1 MGVVA
6 TLLSGAGAVRG
17 LPDPNGGTFDAAGD
31 FDRLLGERGGLP
43 LWSSI
48 DADAT
53 TVLES
58 SQMPA
63 FVEEI
68 ARIRAEANDG
78 SEARGLDRLCVL
90 AAKCQSDPTAQLVF
104 DGD

>member
-6 TLLSGAGAVRG
+6 TLLSESGEVRG

-31 FDRLLGERGGLP
+31 FDRLLGKRDGLP

-48 DADAT
+48 DAYGT
-53 TVLES
+53 TAMEPI
-58 SQMPA
+58 QMPA
-63 FVEEI
+63 FVEEL
-68 ARIRAEANDG
+68 ARIRPEARDG
-78 SEARGLDRLCVL
+78 SEARGLDRLRVL
-90 AAKCQSDPTAQLVF
+90 ATECQGNPTARLVF